1 MNADGWSKQASWQ
14 AHTHMQ
20 AVLLVWAYA
29 ASAQSIF
36 LGTMKYD
43 IILVGLC
50 ISSPAGQDYQAVTNM
65 RLGPFG
71 NSDRRQ
77 CFDVNITNDAE
88 PEDPEDFMVIVQ
100 FCPGEAQPERVDIDP
115 QTATTTIMDDD
126 GELHVIA
133 DCNIK

>member
-1 MNADGWSKQASWQ
+1 MSLWNLDSFQLITVHATLHWTS
-14 AHTHMQ
+14 H
-20 AVLLVWAYA
+20 L
-29 ASAQSIF
+29 
-36 LGTMKYD
+36 
-43 IILVGLC
+43 
-50 ISSPAGQDYQAVTNM
+50 AGQDYQAVTNM

-126 GELHVIA
+126 SELHVIA